1 MLKTLAQ
8 MNRSAAWSTVFAD
21 RSSHT
26 LSCGG
31 WGEVV
36 FGDRESRNGPN
47 EGKWQAGPDET

>member
-1 MLKTLAQ
+1 MLNTLAQ